1 MSNQSNSSNLSVP
14 DQATDDEQK
23 RRAEHMRDHLANER
37 TLLSWIRLGLSLTAL
52 GFVIARFG
60 IFLEQ
65 LVTAGQVK
73 EATPHFSVPIGVGL
87 VLLGPILA
95 GLATRRF
102 FATEREIA
110 REQAKPHY
118 GLLFMILAAVAITG
132 VVLAVYLIYVWLTL
146 GSSQ

>member
-1 MSNQSNSSNLSVP
+1 MSDLI
-14 DQATDDEQK
+14 EQPGPTEEAAK
-23 RRAEHMRDHLANER
+23 RAQHMRDHLANER
-37 TLLSWIRLGLSLTAL
+37 TLLSWIRLGLSLSAL

-65 LVTAGQVK
+65 LVSAGQVK

-95 GLATRRF
+95 GMAARRF

-110 REQAKPHY
+110 SERSQPHY
-118 GLLFMILAAVAITG
+118 GLLYLILAAVAITG
-132 VVLAVYLIYVWLTL
+132 FVLAVYLVYVWLTL
-146 GSSQ
+146 GL